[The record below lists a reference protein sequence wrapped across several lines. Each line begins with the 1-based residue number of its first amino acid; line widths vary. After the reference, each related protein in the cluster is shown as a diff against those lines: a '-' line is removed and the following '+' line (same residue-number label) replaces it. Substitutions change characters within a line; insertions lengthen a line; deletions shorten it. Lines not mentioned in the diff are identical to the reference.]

1 MHDVVIRGGMIIDG
15 DGAPPYRGDLAIAGA
30 RISTVGSKA
39 GSARREID
47 ADGLLVTPGWVDVHT
62 HYDGQATWDPI
73 LAPSSWHGVTTT
85 LCGNC
90 GVGFAPVRKENHQE
104 LIDLMEGVEEI
115 PGTALAEGLAY
126 DWESFPEFLDALD
139 RQPRTINVG
148 AQIGH
153 LPLRVYVMGER
164 AINLEPATAEDINE
178 MKVLTEEA
186 LAAGAF
192 GFTTSL
198 TNSHKKLDGG
208 FVPSRYSEVDEMMG
222 IGAALSNFNH
232 GAFGINTEFEN
243 EQEELIWLTELARQ
257 TGQPVWFLITQN
269 TSDPNRW
276 QRLLKAIHDAQASG
290 APLSGQVACR
300 PVGVLLGV
308 GATLTPFSAREAFQ
322 ELRPLSSEERL
333 TRMRNREMRDRILKS
348 PNSDKAMDLLS
359 PSRVRAITRWDRMYT
374 FGPEVDYEPS
384 EDRCVANIAERS
396 NRTAEEVAY
405 DYLTEG
411 LDHFLYCPV
420 SNYVN
425 GDLETTREMF
435 LDSGTLCGLS
445 DGGAHVGSVVDASM
459 PTYLLTHWARDRSRG
474 PKLPIETVV
483 KAQTAETASFFGM
496 TDRGRLTPG
505 MRADVNLIDHDNLRI
520 HAPHLE
526 HDLPA
531 GGKRLLQGADG
542 YVATMVAGET
552 VFENGEHT
560 GLLPGKLVR
569 AGRS

>member
-15 DGAPPYRGDLAIAGA
+15 DGGTPYRGALAIDGD

-384 EDRCVANIAERS
+384 EVRCVANIAERS

>member
-15 DGAPPYRGDLAIAGA
+15 DGAPPYRGDLAIDGA

>member
-15 DGAPPYRGDLAIAGA
+15 DGGTPYRGDLAIDGD

-396 NRTAEEVAY
+396 NRTAEEVVY

>member
-15 DGAPPYRGDLAIAGA
+15 DGGTPFRGDLAIDGD

-153 LPLRVYVMGER
+153 LPRRDYVMGER

>member
-15 DGAPPYRGDLAIAGA
+15 DGGTPYRGDLAIDGD

-39 GSARREID
+39 GSARREIE

-208 FVPSRYSEVDEMMG
+208 YVPSRYSEVDEMMG

-257 TGQPVWFLITQN
+257 TRQPVWFLITQN

-348 PNSDKAMDLLS
+348 PNPDKAMDLLS

-396 NRTAEEVAY
+396 NRTAEE
-405 DYLTEG
+405 L
-411 LDHFLYCPV
+411 P
-420 SNYVN
+420 
-425 GDLETTREMF
+425 TT
-435 LDSGTLCGLS
+435 
-445 DGGAHVGSVVDASM
+445 
-459 PTYLLTHWARDRSRG
+459 
-474 PKLPIETVV
+474 I
-483 KAQTAETASFFGM
+483 
-496 TDRGRLTPG
+496 
-505 MRADVNLIDHDNLRI
+505 
-520 HAPHLE
+520 
-526 HDLPA
+526 
-531 GGKRLLQGADG
+531 
-542 YVATMVAGET
+542 
-552 VFENGEHT
+552 
-560 GLLPGKLVR
+560 
-569 AGRS
+569 

>member
-15 DGAPPYRGDLAIAGA
+15 DGGTPYRGDLAIDGD

-164 AINLEPATAEDINE
+164 AINLEPATAEDITE

-208 FVPSRYSEVDEMMG
+208 YVPSRYSEVDEMMG

-308 GATLTPFSAREAFQ
+308 GAPLTPFSAREAFQ

>member
-15 DGAPPYRGDLAIAGA
+15 DGGTPYRGDLAIDGA
-30 RISTVGSKA
+30 RNSTVGSKA

-90 GVGFAPVRKENHQE
+90 GVGFAPVRKEHHQE
-104 LIDLMEGVEEI
+104 LIDLMEGVEEL